1 MINNNGEN
9 KELYSKI
16 TEESIDFYIFEK
28 IVLKFNPRDRV
39 KICSRILNRNLQE
52 IVKRE
57 KFTERL
63 HFATGLSTGEV
74 AFWDVNQNLR
84 YHSYKAHDK
93 AIKCI
98 MTFNDDFLVTGS
110 NDCTVKLWYS
120 TKFFEKPIR
129 TYKGHTEA
137 ICCLLKIDEKR
148 FVSGSNDHSIRLWN
162 IESEECE
169 RRIKGST

>member
-1 MINNNGEN
+1 MKNNGEN
-9 KELYSKI
+9 SVLYSKI

-39 KICSRILNRNLQE
+39 KICSKILNRDLQE

-63 HFATGLSTGEV
+63 QFATGLSSGEV
-74 AFWDVNQNLR
+74 AYWDVNQNLR

-98 MTFNDDFLVTGS
+98 MTFNDDLLVTGS
-110 NDCTVKLWYS
+110 IDKYVKLWDS
-120 TKFFEKPIR
+120 TKLTEKPIR

-148 FVSGSNDHSIRLWN
+148 LVSGSNDHSIRLWN
-162 IESEECE
+162 IESDECE